1 MRFLT
6 LCATLLSVST
16 TTVNAL
22 PSPAEF
28 ETQAW
33 RAWDF
38 RLLSEAPPIC
48 NASESNL
55 QFSIAHRYGQKAR
68 SCQALDTMYYNS
80 TNVKSISWK
89 SPGTEYPHDICF
101 FGTEDC
107 TPESFLSTITNGW
120 DVCYLYNGFTGW
132 SVVARGDP
140 CVPVPEV
147 GGGEGEGGD
156 DGESADGDDGVD
168 VDDDA
173 DADDGD

>member
-6 LCATLLSVST
+6 LCATLLGVS

-22 PSPAEF
+22 PSPADF
-28 ETQAW
+28 EIQAW

-68 SCQALDTMYYNS
+68 ACQALETDYYNS

-89 SPGTEYPHDICF
+89 SPGDSYPHDICF
-101 FGTEDC
+101 FATYDC
-107 TPESFLSTITNGW
+107 APESFLSTITNGW
-120 DVCYLYNGFTGW
+120 DVCYLYNGFLGW
-132 SVVARGDP
+132 SVVAKGDP
-140 CVPVPEV
+140 CVAV
-147 GGGEGEGGD
+147 GGEGSEGGE
-156 DGESADGDDGVD
+156 GVDGDVDGGEVEDGVD
-168 VDDDA
+168 
-173 DADDGD
+173 GDSPDEE